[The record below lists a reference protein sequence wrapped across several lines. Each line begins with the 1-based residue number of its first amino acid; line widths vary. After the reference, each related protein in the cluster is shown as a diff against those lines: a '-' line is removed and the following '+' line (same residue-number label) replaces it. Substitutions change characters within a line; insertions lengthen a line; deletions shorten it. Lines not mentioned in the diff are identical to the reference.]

1 VDVSVDVAELE
12 DEDDWVEVA
21 ELDDEEELVLE
32 SVDVVD

>member
-1 VDVSVDVAELE
+1 MDVSVDVAELE

-21 ELDDEEELVLE
+21 ELEDEEELVLE

>member
-21 ELDDEEELVLE
+21 ELEDEEELVLE

>member
-1 VDVSVDVAELE
+1 MDVAELE

-21 ELDDEEELVLE
+21 ELEDEEELVLE